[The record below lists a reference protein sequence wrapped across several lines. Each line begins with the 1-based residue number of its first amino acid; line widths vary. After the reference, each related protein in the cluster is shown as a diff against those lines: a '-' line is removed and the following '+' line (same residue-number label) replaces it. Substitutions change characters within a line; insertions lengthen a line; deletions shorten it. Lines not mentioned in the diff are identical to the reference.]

1 MALSVSSL
9 ASSLSSLSFSSQISR
24 NPNSISIPQPP
35 KTLPISFSSKTTR
48 SLSIAATVA
57 APAEVEPVENL
68 KKYVKSR
75 LPGGFAAQTIIGTG
89 RRKCAIAR
97 VVLQEGTGK
106 FIINYRD
113 AKEYLQG
120 NPLWLQYIKVP
131 LVTLGY
137 ETSYDVFVKAH
148 GGGLSG
154 QAQAISLGIA
164 RALLK
169 VSADH
174 RSPLKKEG
182 LLTRDSRVVER
193 KKVGL
198 KKARK
203 APQFSKHKAI
213 GESKGGNLMGE
224 AGRLQAIP
232 EGQVQW
238 FANKG
243 VLGPVFGRYFRLL
256 LKTHNPDIVALV
268 ESRGDAN
275 AIWSSSKRLG
285 GSQNRSGV
293 CSRLCDFC
301 FQFGPISLI
310 RSGTLT
316 HGKHKDATGK
326 LFEMKYLDFDH
337 IDRRKARFLARIQG
351 IEMALETVSSPF
363 LEDLEVDLKNELNL
377 VPDQEESLW
386 HKKSRSNW
394 VVG

>member
-1 MALSVSSL
+1 MALSISSL
-9 ASSLSSLSFSSQISR
+9 TSSLSSLSFSSQISR
-24 NPNSISIPQPP
+24 NPGSISIPQPP
-35 KTLPISFSSKTTR
+35 KTLPISLSSKSTR
-48 SLSIAATVA
+48 SLSISATVA
-57 APAEVEPVENL
+57 APVETEPVENL
-68 KKYVKSR
+68 KKLVKSR

-113 AKEYLQG
+113 AKANRPIQVLGRKIVAFQLFDNLFVRLIQEYLQG

-131 LVTLGY
+131 LLTLGY

-203 APQFSKHKAI
+203 APQFSK
-213 GESKGGNLMGE
+213 
-224 AGRLQAIP
+224 R
-232 EGQVQW
+232 
-238 FANKG
+238 
-243 VLGPVFGRYFRLL
+243 
-256 LKTHNPDIVALV
+256 
-268 ESRGDAN
+268 
-275 AIWSSSKRLG
+275 
-285 GSQNRSGV
+285 
-293 CSRLCDFC
+293 
-301 FQFGPISLI
+301 
-310 RSGTLT
+310 
-316 HGKHKDATGK
+316 
-326 LFEMKYLDFDH
+326 
-337 IDRRKARFLARIQG
+337 
-351 IEMALETVSSPF
+351 
-363 LEDLEVDLKNELNL
+363 
-377 VPDQEESLW
+377 
-386 HKKSRSNW
+386 
-394 VVG
+394 

>member
-24 NPNSISIPQPP
+24 NPNTISIPQPP
-35 KTLPISFSSKTTR
+35 KTLTISLSSKTTR
-48 SLSIAATVA
+48 SLSVAATVA
-57 APAEVEPVENL
+57 APVEAEPVENL

-137 ETSYDVFVKAH
+137 EASYNVFVKAH

-203 APQFSKHKAI
+203 APQFSK
-213 GESKGGNLMGE
+213 
-224 AGRLQAIP
+224 R
-232 EGQVQW
+232 
-238 FANKG
+238 
-243 VLGPVFGRYFRLL
+243 
-256 LKTHNPDIVALV
+256 
-268 ESRGDAN
+268 
-275 AIWSSSKRLG
+275 
-285 GSQNRSGV
+285 
-293 CSRLCDFC
+293 
-301 FQFGPISLI
+301 
-310 RSGTLT
+310 
-316 HGKHKDATGK
+316 
-326 LFEMKYLDFDH
+326 
-337 IDRRKARFLARIQG
+337 
-351 IEMALETVSSPF
+351 
-363 LEDLEVDLKNELNL
+363 
-377 VPDQEESLW
+377 
-386 HKKSRSNW
+386 
-394 VVG
+394 